1 MTLLAKAHFIHC
13 RPRSFPRERCV
24 TKIQVDNYQK
34 NILQKGERYMTTH
47 FLYNTDLDVVEWR
60 VEMGPLIQG
69 EAEKM
74 A

>member
-1 MTLLAKAHFIHC
+1 M
-13 RPRSFPRERCV
+13 R
-24 TKIQVDNYQK
+24 
-34 NILQKGERYMTTH
+34 TH